1 MWVPMNQSAPTTID
15 RAVPIDGTILDVLGL
30 RRTAAGLGHLAKI
43 QGLGRTI
50 AALRA
55 ENLALR
61 IHVQELEHLL
71 LEPGEDRLAPRPQ
84 LGNPLME

>member
-1 MWVPMNQSAPTTID
+1 MDQSTTTTID
-15 RAVPIDGTILDVLGL
+15 RANPVNGTVLDALGL
-30 RRTAAGLGHLAKI
+30 RRPATGLERLAKI
-43 QGLGRTI
+43 QGLERTI

-71 LEPGEDRLAPRPQ
+71 LDAREDGPAPAVSVENSHLA
-84 LGNPLME
+84 

>member
-1 MWVPMNQSAPTTID
+1 MDQSMTTTID
-15 RAVPIDGTILDVLGL
+15 RANPLNGTVLDALGL
-30 RRTAAGLGHLAKI
+30 RRPAAGLERLAKV
-43 QGLGRTI
+43 QGLERTI

-71 LEPGEDRLAPRPQ
+71 LDTREEEPAPAVSADNGQPA
-84 LGNPLME
+84 

>member
-1 MWVPMNQSAPTTID
+1 MDQSTTTTID
-15 RAVPIDGTILDVLGL
+15 RNGTILDALGL
-30 RRTAAGLGHLAKI
+30 RRTATGLERLAKI
-43 QGLGRTI
+43 QGLERTI

-71 LEPGEDRLAPRPQ
+71 LQGGEDGPAPTAASADNGHPA
-84 LGNPLME
+84 